1 MKDFVHVPVSLCEFA
16 CKHNHLPHLSAY
28 LCLQINGDGTLQLK
42 EVRRLLKTLPGLT
55 SLPSIRKVLA
65 ELISMNWVGLNQA
78 TNLIHVRSVRRVCRE
93 LGLSPNKV
101 FRFHSSELHQVKYFA
116 YGSVINAKLIQQC
129 TAIKL
134 QKSRIPVANKS
145 EATVPGSYPGLG
157 KNGLSK
163 LLMCSPTKALRIKSI
178 CAKHGYIQVHRKAR
192 KIMELSQADY
202 QLSPFLRD
210 IFPEK
215 SFLFSF
221 RKNVITGKVE
231 VYERLY
237 DEIVPLMKIKKRGN
251 KRFDGIFGHSH

>member
-1 MKDFVHVPVSLCEFA
+1 MKDYVHVPVALCEYA
-16 CKHNHLPHLSAY
+16 CSHNYLPHLSAY
-28 LCLQINGDGTLQLK
+28 LCLQINGDGILQVK
-42 EVRRLLKTLPGLT
+42 EARRLLRTLPGLT

-78 TNLIHVRSVRRVCRE
+78 KNMIHVRSIRRVCAE
-93 LGLSPNKV
+93 LGLSPSKV
-101 FRFHSSELHQVKYFA
+101 IRFNSSELHQVKYFA

-145 EATVPGSYPGLG
+145 EATLPGSYPGLG
-157 KNGLSK
+157 KYGLSK
-163 LLMCSPTKALRIKSI
+163 LLMCSPTKALRIKSR
-178 CAKHGYIQVHRKAR
+178 CAKLGYLKVHRKAR
-192 KIMELSQADY
+192 KIMEISQADFR
-202 QLSPFLRD
+202 LSTFLKD

-215 SFLFSF
+215 SFLLSF
-221 RKNVITGKVE
+221 RKNVITGNVE

-237 DEIVPLMKIKKRGN
+237 DEMVPMMKVKKRGN